1 MNDKREMERL
11 SRGDIAALGTL
22 VRRYQTK
29 ALRAAYLITHDLAQ
43 AEDVVSNAFLR
54 VFERAEQFDSQRPF
68 GPWFYR
74 IVVNDAINAVRR
86 RDRTTTSEYTGMTRR
101 SVDSTDPEAAA
112 VLNDERRAVR
122 DALARLTPSQRGAV
136 VMRYFL
142 ELSESEMAERTGR
155 SRGTVKRHLHDA
167 RSRMKQLLRTNM
179 RDE

>member
-1 MNDKREMERL
+1 MNDKREMARL

-43 AEDVVSNAFLR
+43 AEDVVSSAFLR
-54 VFERAEQFDSQRPF
+54 VFERAEQHDPHRPF

-74 IVVNDAINAVRR
+74 IVVNDAIDTVRR
-86 RDRTTTSEYTGMTRR
+86 RDRTTTLEQTGSTRR
-101 SVDSTDPEAAA
+101 SVDSTDPETTA
-112 VLNDERRAVR
+112 VLNEERKAVR
-122 DALARLTPSQRGAV
+122 DALSQLTPSQRGAV

-142 ELSESEMAERTGR
+142 ELSEAEMAERTGR

-167 RSRMKQLLRTNM
+167 RVRMKQLLKVTTRG
-179 RDE
+179 E